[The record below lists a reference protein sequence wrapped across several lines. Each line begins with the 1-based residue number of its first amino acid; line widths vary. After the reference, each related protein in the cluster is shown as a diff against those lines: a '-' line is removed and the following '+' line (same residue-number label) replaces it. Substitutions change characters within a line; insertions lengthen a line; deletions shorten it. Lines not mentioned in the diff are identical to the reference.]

1 MALPHATLGRSC
13 RAASAVRLY
22 RQAASQSRTGD
33 DAALYHPPPDT
44 HAGAVRTHC
53 LPCGDRRSG
62 TGVVTFRHGE
72 NPASMLKFYVMKRT
86 EVVNIRYAACDVY
99 IGRAGRGE
107 DGYFRNPFRLLP
119 GMSRGAAL
127 DRYRSYFYGRLRTDP
142 EFRQRIHA
150 LKGKRL
156 GCFCKPY
163 PCHRDIIKEYLN
175 TLDDE

>member
-1 MALPHATLGRSC
+1 MQHAMLI
-13 RAASAVRLY
+13 SAVPAVVKTVISGILS
-22 RQAASQSRTGD
+22 AA
-33 DAALYHPPPDT
+33 A
-44 HAGAVRTHC
+44 
-53 LPCGDRRSG
+53 
-62 TGVVTFRHGE
+62 RHE
-72 NPASMLKFYVMKRT
+72 PR
-86 EVVNIRYAACDVY
+86 C
-99 IGRAGRGE
+99 
-107 DGYFRNPFRLLP
+107 YF
-119 GMSRGAAL
+119 

>member
-1 MALPHATLGRSC
+1 
-13 RAASAVRLY
+13 
-22 RQAASQSRTGD
+22 
-33 DAALYHPPPDT
+33 
-44 HAGAVRTHC
+44 
-53 LPCGDRRSG
+53 
-62 TGVVTFRHGE
+62 
-72 NPASMLKFYVMKRT
+72 MLKFYVMKRT

-107 DGYFRNPFRLLP
+107 DGYFGNPFRLLS
-119 GMSRGAAL
+119 GMSRGATL